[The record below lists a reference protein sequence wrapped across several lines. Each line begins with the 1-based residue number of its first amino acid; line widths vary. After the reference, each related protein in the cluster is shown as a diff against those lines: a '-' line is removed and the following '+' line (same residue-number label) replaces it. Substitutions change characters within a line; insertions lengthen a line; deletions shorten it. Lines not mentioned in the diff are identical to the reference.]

1 MKAKVVNLDADD
13 VGEIELPD
21 EIFGVEVRKDILAR
35 VVNWQLAKR
44 RAGTHKVKGRSE
56 VARSGKKVGRQK
68 GSGGARHGSR
78 RSNIFVGG
86 GRVHGPV
93 PRDHSHKLP
102 KKVRRLGLKCALS
115 AKAAEG
121 QLIIL
126 DSATLD
132 EPRTA
137 PLAAKLA
144 RLGLKGALVIDGQ
157 TPDDNFQR
165 AAANIV
171 GIDVLPSQGAN
182 VYDILRRDTL
192 VLTRA
197 GVAALSERLAA
208 S

>member
-1 MKAKVVNLDADD
+1 MKLKVVNLDAAEAGDID
-13 VGEIELPD
+13 LPD
-21 EIFGVEVRKDILAR
+21 EIFGVEVRRDILAR

-56 VARSGKKVGRQK
+56 IARTGKKLGRQK
-68 GSGGARHGSR
+68 GGGGARHGSR
-78 RSNIFVGG
+78 RSNIFIGG

-93 PRDHSHKLP
+93 VRDHSHKLP
-102 KKVRRLGLKCALS
+102 KKVRRLGLMCALS

-121 QLIIL
+121 QLLVL
-126 DSATLD
+126 DSIAMT

-144 RLGLKGALVIDGQ
+144 KLGLKGALVIDGQ

-165 AAANIV
+165 AAANIP
-171 GIDVLPSQGAN
+171 GIAVLPSQGAN
-182 VYDILRRDTL
+182 VYDILKRDTL

-197 GVAALSERLAA
+197 GVAALSERLA